1 VLVKAYQLDPVTH
14 EILHADFYR
23 VAMDLL
29 KDVQLANPYVA
40 KFHIPFCLA
49 TAVQYGSVGTE
60 AFTEER
66 ITSDVLKD
74 LMAKV
79 TLAHEADLDKD
90 HPAKFPAIVE
100 IVSKAGAKHA
110 ARVDY
115 PKGDSKNPMT
125 PEELTS
131 KFHQLAASWP
141 DEQRKRLVE
150 QILALEHA
158 DNMAGLFDEA

>member
-1 VLVKAYQLDPVTH
+1 
-14 EILHADFYR
+14 
-23 VAMDLL
+23 
-29 KDVQLANPYVA
+29 
-40 KFHIPFCLA
+40 
-49 TAVQYGSVGTE
+49 VGIE

-66 ITSDVLKD
+66 IGSKVLQD
-74 LMAKV
+74 LMARV
-79 TLAHEADLDKD
+79 TLAHEPDLDKD

-100 IVSKAGAKHA
+100 IVTKAGAKHT

-125 PEELTS
+125 LDELTT
-131 KFHQLAASWP
+131 KFHQLAAPWP

-150 QILALEHA
+150 QVMTLEQA